1 MPRHWKVFYLTTVVF
16 ICSGGEYFELYS
28 YSSWNL
34 CSLVIYVHISSIFG
48 LGVELVSVG
57 FHICS
62 SVYPCTDC
70 CILKWAQL
78 NTSTE

>member
-48 LGVELVSVG
+48 LGGRVG
-57 FHICS
+57 FCWIS
-62 SVYPCTDC
+62 YMFF
-70 CILKWAQL
+70 CIPLYGL
-78 NTSTE
+78 LHFEMGSIEY